1 MSSDYSLQPGE
12 RRLVQAYIIIALAH
26 LAVGILLGF
35 MQGMQH
41 AGIDLYQYTFLRS
54 YYQGL
59 SMHGVYNALVF
70 TTFFIA
76 GFLTFATVY
85 SLKRPMH
92 SSRLSWA
99 TFWTMTAGL

>member
-1 MSSDYSLQPGE
+1 
-12 RRLVQAYIIIALAH
+12 
-26 LAVGILLGF
+26 

-41 AGIDLYQYTFLRS
+41 AGIDLYKYTFLAH

-76 GFLTFATVY
+76 GFLHFA
-85 SLKRPMH
+85 
-92 SSRLSWA
+92 
-99 TFWTMTAGL
+99 MTL

>member
-1 MSSDYSLQPGE
+1 MANAASYRVPAGD
-12 RRLVQAYIIIALAH
+12 RRLILAYIGIALAH

-41 AGIDLYQYTFLRS
+41 AGVDLYKYTFLAH

-59 SMHGVYNALVF
+59 SMHGVYIALSF

-76 GFLTFATVY
+76 GFLHFPMTY
-85 SLKRPMH
+85 RLQRPLPSTH
-92 SSRLSWA
+92 PPWF
-99 TFWTMTAGL
+99 TFWLMT